1 MERRGG
7 SWSTVTVLWLVL
19 TGLVLSPCM
28 AEEEVVMNTKLET
41 SDLRWTVYPH
51 TDSESQWEEMS
62 GHDDEGT
69 SVRTYQLCPGD
80 SSTSHWLRS
89 RLIPRRTASVLY
101 VEIRFTMIECSSLP
115 YNSHWSCKETFNLY
129 YYQTDTD
136 EATNTHP
143 AWMENPYTKVD
154 TVAADFLLRRG
165 GERKSNVKTLR
176 ISRLTKRGVYLA
188 FQAQGVCMALLAVRV
203 YFKKCPTLTR
213 SFSRF
218 PETVPHTLVEGA
230 QGVCVDN
237 AMTPPGEL
245 ARPPS
250 MLCGEDGQWVGQ
262 PATACA
268 CRPGYEATD
277 TDLRCRG
284 ERESNRDNMS
294 ERVTNIHRRESNR
307 DNMSE
312 SNRDNMSERVTEII
326 CQRE

>member
-1 MERRGG
+1 M
-7 SWSTVTVLWLVL
+7 
-19 TGLVLSPCM
+19 M
-28 AEEEVVMNTKLET
+28 
-41 SDLRWTVYPH
+41 
-51 TDSESQWEEMS
+51 SQWEEMS
-62 GHDDEGT
+62 GLDDEGT

-101 VEIRFTMIECSSLP
+101 VEIRHGRSYQHTP
-115 YNSHWSCKETFNLY
+115 Y
-129 YYQTDTD
+129 TD

-230 QGVCVDN
+230 QGECVDN
-237 AMTPPGEL
+237 AVTPPGEL

-277 TDLRCRG
+277 TDLRCKG
-284 ERESNRDNMS
+284 EREKGETEERCNRLEGDGNRLEGETE
-294 ERVTNIHRRESNR
+294 ERW
-307 DNMSE
+307 
-312 SNRDNMSERVTEII
+312 
-326 CQRE
+326 